1 MPAKRTSTHIESN
14 RSERPQT
21 LREVAARARSF
32 ADFGREFQ
40 DWLHTLRALRSR
52 PAIAEA
58 IKDAP
63 EFLDIHFPDGA
74 TADAWLAA
82 YAEHLAVA
90 CSLPVPAWTAGV
102 ARIACEPWFESETPA
117 LRLMALRDSP
127 AAFKHR
133 NLYTTA
139 VDLPVRLGAGRP
151 AVSSER
157 LRANNA
163 IRQRRFRARRR
174 AELEAL
180 REIQKGEITI
190 GKERAEWLNSIPQ
203 EPMEPIIVR

>member
-1 MPAKRTSTHIESN
+1 MPATRPLTHIETT

-21 LREVAARARSF
+21 LREVAARARGL

-40 DWLHTLRALRSR
+40 DWLHTLRTLRSR

-58 IKDAP
+58 IAGEP
-63 EFLDIHFPDGA
+63 EFLDIHFSEGA

-82 YAEHLAVA
+82 YAEHLAV
-90 CSLPVPAWTAGV
+90 SSGLPAPAWTASA
-102 ARIACEPWFESETPA
+102 ARIAREPWFESAIPA

-139 VDLPVRLGAGRP
+139 VDIPVRLAAGRP
-151 AVSSER
+151 SVPGEK

-163 IRQRRFRARRR
+163 ARQRRFRARGGGSNWKN
-174 AELEAL
+174 E
-180 REIQKGEITI
+180 GT
-190 GKERAEWLNSIPQ
+190 P
-203 EPMEPIIVR
+203 